1 MFTKR
6 ETNICK
12 GAAILMMLFHH
23 LFNDYGEYAGHP
35 VNYWPLTGDQT
46 TLLACLCGGCVTIF
60 VFLSGYGLAHSYDA
74 RFQDREPEGKELTEF
89 IGIRCWRLL
98 ERYWFVFLLALLAS
112 PLGRTPAQAY
122 GASLK
127 PAAVYFAIDFCG
139 LSFMFGTPTLNP
151 TWWYMS
157 VALYI
162 IIFMPFLMMAA
173 KRWGAL
179 PVAAGIMALVGLL
192 SLQSEASHYI
202 FGLLLGILCYHYD
215 VFRRLRDYCEG
226 GRARLWAVSLLLLL
240 FLCLIVRFRL
250 DFRYFGIVD
259 GLFAMGFTWLCGLL
273 VARIPL
279 ANRCLELLGRH
290 SANMFLTHNLL
301 YSFYFLDFYYSFRHP
316 LTILAALA
324 LTSLALS
331 AVMELV
337 KKITGYERRMDALYP
352 GHILP
357 INK

>member
-6 ETNICK
+6 DTNICK

-60 VFLSGYGLAHSYDA
+60 VFLSGYGLACSYDT
-74 RFQDREPEGKELTEF
+74 RFGDREPNGEEMTGF
-89 IGIRCWRLL
+89 IGVRCLRLL

-112 PLGRTPAQAY
+112 PLGRTPAQVY

-127 PAAVYFAIDFCG
+127 PALVYFAIDFCG

-151 TWWYMS
+151 TWWYLS
-157 VALYI
+157 LALYI
-162 IIFMPFLMMAA
+162 IIFMPFLMRAA

-179 PVAAGIMALVGLL
+179 PVAALVMALMGFL
-192 SLQSEASHYI
+192 SLQSEASHHI
-202 FGLLLGILCYHYD
+202 FGLLLGIICYQYD
-215 VFRRLRDYCEG
+215 LFHRLSDYCAES
-226 GRARLWAVSLLLLL
+226 RARFWAVTLLLILGL
-240 FLCLIVRFRL
+240 SLIVRFRL

-259 GLFAMGFTWLCGLL
+259 GLFAMGFAGLCGLFLAHVPL
-273 VARIPL
+273 V
-279 ANRCLELLGRH
+279 NRTLELLGKH
-290 SANMFLTHNLL
+290 SSNMFLTHNLL
-301 YSFYFLDFYYSFRHP
+301 YSFYFLDFYYSFRYP
-316 LTILAALA
+316 LVILAVLA

-331 AVMELV
+331 IAIEWT
-337 KKITGYERRMDALYP
+337 KKCGSRLFASF
-352 GHILP
+352 
-357 INK
+357 KKS